1 MVTSI
6 LTTIPWREFN
16 HTHLYT
22 HMWPVLNTH
31 EYQQGSREKALLTA
45 SYCTLA
51 SLPSPHPSPA
61 FRHLQYGKPAGA
73 RNCTKAC
80 VTFILS
86 PDVFSVERPLKQP
99 KMAAAEV
106 ERILNAKSSHEWAV
120 KEVRSLYLIG
130 SSAQE
135 AMT

>member
-1 MVTSI
+1 M
-6 LTTIPWREFN
+6 
-16 HTHLYT
+16 
-22 HMWPVLNTH
+22 
-31 EYQQGSREKALLTA
+31 GSRAE
-45 SYCTLA
+45 
-51 SLPSPHPSPA
+51 
-61 FRHLQYGKPAGA
+61 A
-73 RNCTKAC
+73 RNHTKAC